1 MKGYRT
7 KQIWVTLL
15 TLAALFLTPQ
25 AFAHTKVVSADP
37 APRSVISHSPQSINI
52 LLNQKFEP
60 AYSTIVVKGS
70 DDKPVTTEKATVD
83 PANKKRLI
91 LNLPTL
97 PSGKYSVSYKVLSFD
112 GHTIASSYT
121 FKIKKEKPPAN

>member
-1 MKGYRT
+1 MQRYWT

-15 TLAALFLTPQ
+15 TLAAIFLTPQ
-25 AFAHTKVVSADP
+25 TFAHAKAVSADP

-52 LLNQKFEP
+52 LLNQQFEP
-60 AYSTIVVKGS
+60 SYSTIVIKGS
-70 DDKPVTTEKATVD
+70 DGKPVTAAKATVD
-83 PANKKRLI
+83 PDNKKRLT
-91 LNLPTL
+91 LSLPTL
-97 PSGKYSVSYKVLSFD
+97 PSGKYTVSYKILSLD